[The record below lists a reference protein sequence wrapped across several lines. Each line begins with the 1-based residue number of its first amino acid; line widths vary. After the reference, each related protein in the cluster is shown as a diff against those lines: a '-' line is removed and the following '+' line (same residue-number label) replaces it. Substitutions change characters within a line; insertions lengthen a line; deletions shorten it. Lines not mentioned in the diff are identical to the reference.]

1 MRRAPSE
8 ETDDDDDKD
17 NVTIK
22 SMIISMVRVCIFVIK
37 DILSKKNN
45 LDASSIVETN
55 DMSSNWLDWLFCNS
69 FIFY

>member
-37 DILSKKNN
+37 DILSKKKQSRCL
-45 LDASSIVETN
+45 LDCGN
-55 DMSSNWLDWLFCNS
+55 
-69 FIFY
+69 